1 MSTQQK
7 IPPLSEVETREL
19 DKQLQLM
26 GGIVNTHELDCRCK
40 DCGVYVDMVDELA
53 RRNKKHVGCVLNSL
67 GLVRTT
73 PSSCSQAMVV
83 ESTR

>member
-7 IPPLSEVETREL
+7 TPPLSEVETREL

-53 RRNKKHVGCVLNSL
+53 RRNKKHVGCVLNSARQE
-67 GLVRTT
+67 GER
-73 PSSCSQAMVV
+73 SNAFQS
-83 ESTR
+83 

>member
-53 RRNKKHVGCVLNSL
+53 RRNKKHVGAC
-67 GLVRTT
+67 TT
-73 PSSCSQAMVV
+73 LQVKKGNVANAFQS
-83 ESTR
+83 

>member
-40 DCGVYVDMVDELA
+40 DCGLYVDVADGLP
-53 RRNKKHVGCVLNSL
+53 RRDKKQAGACS
-67 GLVRTT
+67 T
-73 PSSCSQAMVV
+73 PQF
-83 ESTR
+83 ERGT

>member
-7 IPPLSEVETREL
+7 ISPLSEVNTREL

-40 DCGVYVDMVDELA
+40 DCGLYVDMVDELA
-53 RRNKKHVGCVLNSL
+53 RRDRKQAGVCS
-67 GLVRTT
+67 T
-73 PSSCSQAMVV
+73 PQFKRG
-83 ESTR
+83 T